1 MSDDEQC
8 TVCGYLTLE
17 GTHNCHGPRPDGL
30 SEVKKAIN
38 TVRELVQRHIA
49 TDNQGR
55 DRAMTMTKLDEAEMW
70 FVKGWIVTHRSSK

>member
-1 MSDDEQC
+1 MSNDEQC
-8 TVCGYLTLE
+8 TVCGFLTLGRAHE
-17 GTHNCHGPRPDGL
+17 CPGPRPDGL
-30 SEVKKAIN
+30 LEVKKAIN
-38 TVRELVQRHIA
+38 AVRELVQKHIA